1 MNTLQGRSLCA
12 FQNLLTV
19 LPHDALGG
27 KNHLVGVWR
36 SLLELMQS
44 GGQFL
49 HPDALAEVMGALIEN
64 CSAHGSL
71 VGLGQCVCVCVCAC
85 VCVCVCVCGC
95 VCVGVSVCACGCQVT
110 LH

>member
-1 MNTLQGRSLCA
+1 M
-12 FQNLLTV
+12 
-19 LPHDALGG
+19 
-27 KNHLVGVWR
+27 GVWR

-71 VGLGQCVCVCVCAC
+71 VGLG
-85 VCVCVCVCGC
+85 
-95 VCVGVSVCACGCQVT
+95 
-110 LH
+110 